1 MPREGRSEGGGKMWV
16 AQGKFVLNLAHAV
29 ELVLDGSVIRI
40 GFVDRTEGALK
51 FSSEEEARRFFKV
64 LTLRLGRL
72 DGVLIAGEGEHA
84 GQD

>member
-1 MPREGRSEGGGKMWV
+1 MWV
-16 AQGKFVLNLAHAV
+16 AQGKFLLNLRHAV
-29 ELVLDGSVIRI
+29 ELVLEGRNIRI

-51 FSSEEEARRFFKV
+51 FGSEEEAQRFFKV

-72 DGVLIAGEGEHA
+72 DGVLVAQEVEHA